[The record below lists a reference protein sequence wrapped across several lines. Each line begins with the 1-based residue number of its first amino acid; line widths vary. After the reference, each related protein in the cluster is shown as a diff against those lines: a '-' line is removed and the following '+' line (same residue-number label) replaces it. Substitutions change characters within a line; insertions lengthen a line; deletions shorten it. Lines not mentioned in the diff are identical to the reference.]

1 MIYRSKKTRLA
12 TLTLLAGSYF
22 GLARPVNV
30 SSFRALGVLPG
41 DTFSSAAAVND
52 RGEVVGQSGGVAGVH
67 PFL

>member
-1 MIYRSKKTRLA
+1 VIYRSKKTRLA

-41 DTFSSAAAVND
+41 DTFSSAAAVK
-52 RGEVVGQSGGVAGVH
+52 
-67 PFL
+67 